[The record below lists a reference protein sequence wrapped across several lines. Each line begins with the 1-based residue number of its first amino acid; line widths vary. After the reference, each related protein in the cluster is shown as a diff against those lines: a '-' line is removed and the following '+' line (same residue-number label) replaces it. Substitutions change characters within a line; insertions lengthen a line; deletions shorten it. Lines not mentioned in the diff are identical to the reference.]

1 VIFRFPCFSLQSLF
15 RGGRLNS
22 SERKKE
28 SRSGAIILAGG
39 DSKRLGSPK
48 ALLDFCGQSL
58 IERIVERLK
67 QSFDEITVV
76 TDRPEL
82 YHGLPVRLMGDL
94 LTEEQKSPLRGIHAG
109 LSVSDLPYQF
119 VVACDMP
126 LLNLEL
132 IAYMSRFAAVYD
144 AVVPKIDNYFQ
155 PLHAF
160 YNRTCIGVI
169 EEQVRKG
176 CYKVTDLYSELKIRF
191 ISAAEIARFDP
202 EQESFININTWPD
215 YDRTLKVLAEKGEI
229 DQLGRRKI

>member
-1 VIFRFPCFSLQSLF
+1 
-15 RGGRLNS
+15 
-22 SERKKE
+22 
-28 SRSGAIILAGG
+28 
-39 DSKRLGSPK
+39 
-48 ALLDFCGQSL
+48 
-58 IERIVERLK
+58 
-67 QSFDEITVV
+67 
-76 TDRPEL
+76 
-82 YHGLPVRLMGDL
+82 VRLTGDL

-132 IAYMSRFAAVYD
+132 IAYMSQFAADYD
-144 AVVPKIDNYFQ
+144 AVVPRVDNYFQ

-169 EEQVRKG
+169 EKQVHKG
-176 CYKVTDLYSELKIRF
+176 CYKVTDFYSELQIRF
-191 ISAAEIARFDP
+191 IDAAEIARFDP

-215 YDRTLKVLAEKGEI
+215 YDRTLKVLSEKGET

>member
-1 VIFRFPCFSLQSLF
+1 
-15 RGGRLNS
+15 LNN

-28 SRSGAIILAGG
+28 NGSGAVILAGG

-82 YHGLPVRLMGDL
+82 YHGLPVRLTGDL

-109 LSVSDLPYQF
+109 LSISDLPYQF

-132 IAYMSRFAAVYD
+132 ITYMSRFAAEYD
-144 AVVPKIDNYFQ
+144 AVVPRIDNYFQ

-169 EEQVRKG
+169 EKQVRKG
-176 CYKVTDLYSELKIRF
+176 CYKVTDFYSELKIRF
-191 ISAAEIARFDP
+191 ISEAEIVRFDP

-215 YDRTLKVLAEKGEI
+215 YDRTLTVLSEKGEI
-229 DQLGRRKI
+229 GHFRRRKK